1 RGGGGLLGFGVA
13 AAGLVVAGIGG
24 VFLLSGL
31 LIRSTA
37 LRAATAQLASL
48 EQEVNRLK
56 SDADAWAA
64 MQDHAGERLRIL
76 GLPDDAARLR
86 ETAEAVAIAE
96 RNRVDIQRW
105 RTRRSELAEKQFT
118 AAAAFWS
125 SLGSTGNHPPDADVA
140 AEVQRYRDDC
150 RRRWVAAHQAG
161 RRKELEEQLRIRI
174 QLEQTAADAIERGR
188 AADQNLASAAASCG
202 VKGTDLR
209 EIAAGLQSWLEQ
221 KGKDRER

>member
-64 MQDHAGERLRIL
+64 MQDHARERLRIL

-86 ETAEAVAIAE
+86 EAAEAVAIAE
-96 RNRVDIQRW
+96 RNKIDIERW
-105 RTRRSELAEKQFT
+105 RTRSADLARQQAA
-118 AAAAFWS
+118 AAAAFW
-125 SLGSTGNHPPDADVA
+125 A
-140 AEVQRYRDDC
+140 
-150 RRRWVAAHQAG
+150 
-161 RRKELEEQLRIRI
+161 
-174 QLEQTAADAIERGR
+174 
-188 AADQNLASAAASCG
+188 
-202 VKGTDLR
+202 
-209 EIAAGLQSWLEQ
+209 
-221 KGKDRER
+221 